1 MSVFLCVHLPSVRR
15 ISWNQLRR
23 EGSNQAMDWT
33 EFFLIMI
40 TSMFISCGII
50 GMLFFDFYIGLIAFL
65 LGVLIAFVA
74 KRYG

>member
-1 MSVFLCVHLPSVRR
+1 
-15 ISWNQLRR
+15 
-23 EGSNQAMDWT
+23 MDWT